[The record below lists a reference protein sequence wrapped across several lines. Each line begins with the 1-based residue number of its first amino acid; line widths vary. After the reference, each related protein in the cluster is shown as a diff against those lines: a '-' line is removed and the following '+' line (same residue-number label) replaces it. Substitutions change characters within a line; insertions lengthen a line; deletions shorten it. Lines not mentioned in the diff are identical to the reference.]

1 MEISDRVCALGL
13 PDDTGRVPG
22 GFAGHP
28 SVALTVASGGPLR
41 GDGTHS
47 RNGRVVRGRNVH
59 VADRMTGQNATTCR
73 GVRRPLPGSY
83 SRLTRAPTSGNAPA
97 RTVPVSPNDSR
108 TR

>member
-22 GFAGHP
+22 VVAGHP
-28 SVALTVASGGPLR
+28 SVALTVASGGRLR

-47 RNGRVVRGRNVH
+47 RNGCVVRGRNVH
-59 VADRMTGQNATTCR
+59 VADRMTGQNATTR
-73 GVRRPLPGSY
+73 RRVRRPFPVAY
-83 SRLTRAPTSGNAPA
+83 RRLTRAPTSGNAPA
-97 RTVPVSPNDSR
+97 CTAPASPNDSR